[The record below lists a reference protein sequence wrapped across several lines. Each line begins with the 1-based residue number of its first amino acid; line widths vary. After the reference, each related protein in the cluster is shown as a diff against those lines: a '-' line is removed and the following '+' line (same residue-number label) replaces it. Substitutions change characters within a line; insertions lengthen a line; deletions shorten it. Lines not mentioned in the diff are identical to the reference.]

1 MSESNI
7 KSFNSN
13 TPSDVVAATLLQEG
27 GVIVRNLA
35 AGDLIDKINQDLRE
49 PLDSKGHEFENDFN
63 GYKTRRLGAV
73 LGLSRSSAELLTNSL
88 ALEVADAVLKRH
100 CDNYQVGSMTAIE
113 IHPGETPQ
121 ILHRDG
127 DFYPIAIPGVEFQ
140 MQAMWALS
148 DFTEENGA
156 TRVVTDRDV
165 LKGVKNADTEAFEN
179 IDESTV
185 SQAVMPKGSVFFWLQ
200 STIHGGGANTA
211 STPRS
216 GLFISYCLG
225 WLRQED
231 NQYLLMPRE
240 VAESFP
246 ENVSRLLGYQAHGKY
261 LGIYPGDP
269 DGLWWEG

>member
-1 MSESNI
+1 MSESSI
-7 KSFNSN
+7 KSFDSN

-35 AGDLIDKINQDLRE
+35 ADNLIDKINQELRE

-140 MQAMWALS
+140 LQAMWALS

-156 TRVVTDRDV
+156 TRIVTDRDV

-269 DGLWWEG
+269 DGLWWDA

>member
-7 KSFNSN
+7 KSFDSN

-35 AGDLIDKINQDLRE
+35 ADDLIDKINQELRE

-73 LGLSRSSAELLTNSL
+73 LSLSRSSAELLTNSL

-140 MQAMWALS
+140 LQAMWALS

-156 TRVVTDRDV
+156 TRIVTDRDV

-269 DGLWWEG
+269 DGLWWDA

>member
-1 MSESNI
+1 MSEQKI
-7 KSFNSN
+7 RSFDNN
-13 TPSDVVAATLLQEG
+13 TPSDVVAASLLQEG

-35 AGDLIDKINQDLRE
+35 SPELIDRVAEELRE
-49 PLDSKGHEFENDFN
+49 PLEAKGHEFENDFN
-63 GYKTRRLGAV
+63 GYKTCRLAGILEV
-73 LGLSRSSAELLTNSL
+73 SRSSAELLTNPC
-88 ALEVADAVLKRH
+88 ALGVADAVLKRH

-113 IHPGETPQ
+113 IHPGESSQ

-140 MQAMWALS
+140 LQAMWALS
-148 DFTEENGA
+148 DFTEDNGA
-156 TRVVTDRDV
+156 TRIVTDRDV

-185 SQAVMPKGSVFFWLQ
+185 SQAVMPKGSVLFWLQ

-211 STPRS
+211 STARS

-225 WLRQED
+225 WVRQED

-240 VAESFP
+240 VAESYP

-269 DGLWWEG
+269 DGLWWDA

>member
-1 MSESNI
+1 MADKNI
-7 KSFNSN
+7 KSFDSN
-13 TPSDVVAATLLQEG
+13 TPLDVVAATLLEEG

-35 AGDLIDKINQDLRE
+35 ADDLIHKVNQELRE

-63 GYKTRRLGAV
+63 GYKTRRLGTV
-73 LGLSRSSAELLTNSL
+73 LESSPSSAELLTNPL
-88 ALEVADAVLKRH
+88 ALGVADTILKRH

-113 IHPGETPQ
+113 IHPGEESQ

-127 DFYPIAIPGVEFQ
+127 DFYPIPIPGVEFQ
-140 MQAMWALS
+140 IQAMWALS

-156 TRVVTDRDV
+156 TRVVTDLGV
-165 LKGVKNADTEAFEN
+165 LEGVKNNETDAFIN
-179 IDESTV
+179 IDESKV
-185 SQAVMPKGSVFFWLQ
+185 AQAVMPRGSVFFWLR
-200 STIHGGGANTA
+200 STIHGGGANTG

-231 NQYLLMPRE
+231 NQYLPIPRE

-246 ENVSRLLGYQAHGKY
+246 ENVSRLLGYQAHGQY

-269 DGLWWEG
+269 DGLWWDG

>member
-1 MSESNI
+1 MSESSI
-7 KSFNSN
+7 KSFDSN

-35 AGDLIDKINQDLRE
+35 ADDLIDKINQELRE

-63 GYKTRRLGAV
+63 GYKTRRLGTV

-140 MQAMWALS
+140 LQAMWALS

-156 TRVVTDRDV
+156 TRIVTDRDV

-269 DGLWWEG
+269 DGLWWDA

>member
-1 MSESNI
+1 MSESSI
-7 KSFNSN
+7 KSFDSN

-35 AGDLIDKINQDLRE
+35 ADDLIDKINQELRE

-140 MQAMWALS
+140 LQAMWALS

-156 TRVVTDRDV
+156 TRIVTDRDV

-185 SQAVMPKGSVFFWLQ
+185 SQAVMPKGSVLFWLQ

-269 DGLWWEG
+269 DGLWWDA

>member
-1 MSESNI
+1 MSEEKV
-7 KSFNSN
+7 KSFDNN
-13 TPSDVVAATLLQEG
+13 TPSDVIAATLLQDG

-35 AGDLIDKINQDLRE
+35 SDNVIDKVNQELRQ
-49 PLDSKGHEFENDFN
+49 PLDDKGHEFENDFN
-63 GYKTRRLGAV
+63 GYKTRRLGAI
-73 LGLSRSSAELLTNSL
+73 LGLSRSSAELLTNPC
-88 ALEVADAVLKRH
+88 ALGVADAVLKRH

-113 IHPGETPQ
+113 IHPGEIAQ

-127 DFYPIAIPGVEFQ
+127 DFYPIPIPGVEFQ
-140 MQAMWALS
+140 LQTMWALS
-148 DFTEENGA
+148 DFTKENGA
-156 TRVVTDRDV
+156 TRIVTDRDV

-179 IDESTV
+179 IDESKV
-185 SQAVMPKGSVFFWLQ
+185 EQAVMPKGSVFFWLQ

-269 DGLWWEG
+269 DGLWWDA

>member
-1 MSESNI
+1 MTGNKI
-7 KSFNSN
+7 KSFENN
-13 TPSDVVAATLLQEG
+13 TSSEVIAATLLQEG
-27 GVIVRNLA
+27 GVIVRTLA
-35 AGDLIDKINQDLRE
+35 ADDVIDKVNHELRE
-49 PLDSKGHEFENDFN
+49 PLDTKGHEFENDFN
-63 GYKTRRLGAV
+63 GYKTRRLGAI
-73 LGLSRSSAELLTNSL
+73 LGLSRSSADLLTNPL
-88 ALEVADAVLKRH
+88 VLEVADAVLKRH

-113 IHPGETPQ
+113 ILPGEAPQ

-140 MQAMWALS
+140 MQVMWALS

-156 TRVVTDRDV
+156 TRAVTDREV
-165 LKGVKNADTEAFEN
+165 LKGVKNAETEAFEN
-179 IDESTV
+179 IDESKV
-185 SQAVMPKGSVFFWLQ
+185 AQAVMPKGSVFFWLQ

-216 GLFISYCLG
+216 GLFVSYCLG

-240 VAESFP
+240 VAESYP

-269 DGLWWEG
+269 DGLWWDG

>member
-63 GYKTRRLGAV
+63 GYKTRRLGAI

-140 MQAMWALS
+140 LQAMWALS

-211 STPRS
+211 STPRL

-269 DGLWWEG
+269 DGLWWDA

>member
-1 MSESNI
+1 MSENNI
-7 KSFNSN
+7 ESFDSN
-13 TPSDVVAATLLQEG
+13 TPSDVIAATLLQKG
-27 GVIVRNLA
+27 GVIVRNQA
-35 AGDLIDKINQDLRE
+35 PDDLIDKINQELSE
-49 PLDSKGHEFENDFN
+49 PLETKGHEFENDFN
-63 GYKTRRLGAV
+63 GYKTRRLGAI
-73 LGLSRSSAELLTNSL
+73 LGLSRSSAELLTNPCAL
-88 ALEVADAVLKRH
+88 AVADAVLKRH
-100 CDNYQVGSMTAIE
+100 CENYQVGSMTAIE
-113 IHPGETPQ
+113 IHPGEKAQ

-127 DFYPIAIPGVEFQ
+127 DFYPIAISGVEFQ
-140 MQAMWALS
+140 IQAMWALS

-156 TRVVTDRDV
+156 TRVVTDTDV

-179 IDESTV
+179 IDESKV
-185 SQAVMPKGSVFFWLQ
+185 AQVVMPKGSVFFWLQ

-231 NQYLLMPRE
+231 NQYLIMPRE

-269 DGLWWEG
+269 DGLWWDA

>member
-1 MSESNI
+1 MNESKI
-7 KSFNSN
+7 KSFGSD
-13 TPSDVVAATLLQEG
+13 TPSDIIAATLLQEG
-27 GVIVRNLA
+27 GVIVHSQA
-35 AGDLIDKINQDLRE
+35 PDGLIDKINQELRE
-49 PLDSKGHEFENDFN
+49 PLDAKGHEFENDFN

-73 LGLSRSSAELLTNSL
+73 LGLSRSSAELLTNPR

-100 CDNYQVGSMTAIE
+100 CENYQVGSMTAIE
-113 IHPGETPQ
+113 IHPGEEAQ

-140 MQAMWALS
+140 LQAMWALS

-156 TRVVTDRDV
+156 TRIVTDRDV
-165 LKGVKNADTEAFEN
+165 LKGVKNAKTEAFEN
-179 IDESTV
+179 IDESKV
-185 SQAVMPKGSVFFWLQ
+185 AQAVMPKGSVMFWLQ

-269 DGLWWEG
+269 DGLWWDA

>member
-63 GYKTRRLGAV
+63 GYKTRRLGTV

-185 SQAVMPKGSVFFWLQ
+185 SQAVMPKGSVLFWLQ
-200 STIHGGGANTA
+200 STIHGGWANTA

-269 DGLWWEG
+269 DGLWWDA